1 MLTEIAWLMTK
12 AYIILIFT
20 ASIIR
25 SEEILYDF
33 LRNIVMHDIK
43 LKYVK
48 WNVVILNIF
57 IIVCASLWTKVYLR

>member
-1 MLTEIAWLMTK
+1 MLVSISWLLVK
-12 AYIILIFT
+12 SYIILILT

-33 LRNIVMHDIK
+33 LCNTVMCHVK

-48 WNVVILNIF
+48 RTVIALNIF
-57 IIVCASLWTKVYLR
+57 IIVCASLWTKVI

>member
-1 MLTEIAWLMTK
+1 MLTEIAWLMIK
-12 AYIILIFT
+12 VYIILILT

-33 LRNIVMHDIK
+33 LRNIVMYNIK

-48 WNVVILNIF
+48 WTVITLNIF
-57 IIVCASLWTKVYLR
+57 IIVCASLWTKVI

>member
-57 IIVCASLWTKVYLR
+57 IIVCASLWTRLI